1 MFCHETFTFTSEEE
15 AQTHMIDCT
24 GLALQIGNESHE
36 FTINKPKPKPKLP
49 PLPTITG
56 IYIAH
61 KSKLE
66 TKQDRTSSLWNDLRQ
81 SISSSKVTANGL
93 ENSLEWHRKPTTLEK
108 FDLGVYDPHSRSI
121 LVQTS
126 SNLNQLDQTFLEPR
140 NAFLPGGFG
149 ENIFIE
155 DNEILAVNKVCVGD
169 VFAVCRPATGTN
181 PFASEEEI
189 IRLTVT
195 SPRRPC
201 GKVDVRFSKIKF
213 TSVYESVRAQS
224 CKFGYAGFF
233 CRVSGEGEI
242 KINDVIRR
250 VKNPHPNWSLTTVS
264 TCLYG
269 ADSFLK
275 DYNSR
280 AIRAE
285 EWMGT
290 DEELEELSKIDELAF
305 LEWGE
310 EVETLL
316 TLRADKK
323 TMAQVLLAGL
333 GVGVGVLA
341 AYVAKVYNSKI

>member
-1 MFCHETFTFTSEEE
+1 M
-15 AQTHMIDCT
+15 
-24 GLALQIGNESHE
+24 
-36 FTINKPKPKPKLP
+36 
-49 PLPTITG
+49 
-56 IYIAH
+56 
-61 KSKLE
+61 
-66 TKQDRTSSLWNDLRQ
+66 
-81 SISSSKVTANGL
+81 
-93 ENSLEWHRKPTTLEK
+93 
-108 FDLGVYDPHSRSI
+108 LG
-121 LVQTS
+121 
-126 SNLNQLDQTFLEPR
+126 
-140 NAFLPGGFG
+140 
-149 ENIFIE
+149 
-155 DNEILAVNKVCVGD
+155 
-169 VFAVCRPATGTN
+169 
-181 PFASEEEI
+181 
-189 IRLTVT
+189 
-195 SPRRPC
+195 
-201 GKVDVRFSKIKF
+201 
-213 TSVYESVRAQS
+213 
-224 CKFGYAGFF
+224 F